1 MPGIGSPSRSSPAT
15 EGSQESP
22 LTVMD
27 SSPKKSISFLLSG
40 KNAQGKKC
48 SWHSCEETS
57 DKLPYRNQDTA
68 STNINRHY
76 VEKHEERAYVR

>member
-1 MPGIGSPSRSSPAT
+1 MPGIGSPSLSSPAT
-15 EGSQESP
+15 GGSQESP

-27 SSPKKSISFLLSG
+27 YAPKKSTSFLLSG

-48 SWHSCEETS
+48 SRHSCKETS

-76 VEKHEERAYVR
+76 VEKHEEWVYVR